1 MKNRLL
7 AAFIVVLALFAMT
20 ACGNNDNDESNQATN
35 NEKNN
40 ETSENDDESN
50 NNNEEDTVML
60 KIGETGDMKTTVAE
74 YEMTPTNVEVF
85 DERDGEKPTNEGDVF
100 VLIDFTLKNT
110 DTEAIDPED
119 IIDLGVILEGDE
131 FTSDNYWGM
140 DYDFVEELEEEIEPE
155 EEVTG
160 QLLFELDPSDSYEL
174 HFDGGLVAEDIRY
187 IWEID
192 KSDI

>member
-1 MKNRLL
+1 MKRIG
-7 AAFIVVLALFAMT
+7 FIVLIVLSIILVVGCSTDNTNDAENEV
-20 ACGNNDNDESNQATN
+20 GNNSTDNDESN
-35 NEKNN
+35 
-40 ETSENDDESN
+40 D
-50 NNNEEDTVML
+50 NEEDAVML
-60 KIGETGDMKTTVAE
+60 EIGETGDMKTTVAE

-110 DTEAIDPED
+110 DTESVDPED
-119 IIDLGVILEGDE
+119 IIDLGVVLEGDE

-140 DYDFVEELEEEIEPE
+140 DYDFVEELEEEIEPG

-174 HFDGGLVAEDIRY
+174 HFDWGLAAEDIRY

-192 KSDI
+192 ENDIN